1 MQFAIPQLKFTAQS
15 NKTMDKD
22 KILTP
27 MNHREIDYMAQKL
40 SGCNIPDAFSC
51 AEILTWLDETGR
63 RVFDDDL
70 IMDYGTD
77 CLRLYLMFETTPKA
91 DDAPFYESWQE
102 SALEG
107 IYKFLARYRRLI
119 LAAAYWDECGGYVS
133 ADDEQ
138 MNIAISHAKLSIDE
152 TKNKIEKYISRGNT
166 LPNRHNIISALM
178 ELQKTLQN
186 KLKIN
191 EIISMLHSHAIEKAV
206 PHSEARQCAV
216 NPSHIQIT
224 SAVNA
229 DSGVLKICKDYICLL
244 AQFAPN
250 ISKTLWEEIS

>member
-1 MQFAIPQLKFTAQS
+1 
-15 NKTMDKD
+15 MDKD

-51 AEILTWLDETGR
+51 VEMLNWLEETGS

-119 LAAAYWDECGGYVS
+119 LAATYRNERGGYDS
-133 ADDEQ
+133 TDDEQ
-138 MNIAISHAKLSIDE
+138 MNAAVSHAKISIDE
-152 TKNKIEKYISRGNT
+152 TKSKIEKYISRGNT
-166 LPNRHNIISALM
+166 LPNRHNIVSALM

-191 EIISMLHSHAIEKAV
+191 EIISTLHSQAIEEAV
-206 PHSEARQCAV
+206 PKNSPQSASNIGNVKRSSNFAV
-216 NPSHIQIT
+216 
-224 SAVNA
+224 VNA
-229 DSGVLKICKDYICLL
+229 NPCISEICRDYIALL

-250 ISKTLWEEIS
+250 ISKTLWNEIN